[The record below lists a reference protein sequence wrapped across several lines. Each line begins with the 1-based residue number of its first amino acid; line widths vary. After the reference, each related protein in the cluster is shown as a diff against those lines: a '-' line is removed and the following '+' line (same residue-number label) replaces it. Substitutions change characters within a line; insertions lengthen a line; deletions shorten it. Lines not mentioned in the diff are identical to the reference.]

1 MWVGFKLILVFFYI
15 LKYCVRGLGKEEIIM
30 LFFNLLVKFGWFK
43 VIYLVFMFRCYI
55 DIMIEVYW
63 FVGMD

>member
-1 MWVGFKLILVFFYI
+1 
-15 LKYCVRGLGKEEIIM
+15 M

-55 DIMIEVYW
+55 DIMIEVYR
-63 FVGMD
+63 FVGMDQMIEILEYKKRYMWCFEVKL